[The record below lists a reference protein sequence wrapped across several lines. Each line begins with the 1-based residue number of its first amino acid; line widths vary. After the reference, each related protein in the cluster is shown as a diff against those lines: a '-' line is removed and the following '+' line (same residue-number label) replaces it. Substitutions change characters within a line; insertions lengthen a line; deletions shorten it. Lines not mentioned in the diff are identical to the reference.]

1 MRSAERADMWG
12 AIEKKPN
19 RETQLLSFSFSGI
32 SGLQNGLVTFS
43 SPITA
48 ICGVNGTGKSSILRA
63 LWATLDWSSAEA
75 IPEIRE
81 RLKALQSEAILR
93 ISGVET
99 VYGFPRTPDAPEM
112 PAIIV
117 LHVDPSATAVQ
128 LQRRACEIN
137 ALEELLEAITP
148 STLEPKEISNLSAIL
163 RKQYE
168 RIEIY
173 EIEDYSEEDPMPF
186 VSVSEHGRAYD
197 IRTMSLGEIS
207 VFVMYWQLLRAGRNS
222 IVLLEEPETFLS
234 PVSQGAL
241 LDYLA
246 AVCVRKQ
253 LSVVLTTHS
262 PQMFARLQPNQV
274 KFVYRSAAGALIAG
288 EQAYGEMRKAVGIEP
303 VVDRVLF
310 VEDRAA
316 REFTLS
322 ILKKLDRSILLRAE
336 VVDVGGHA
344 QITRVLS
351 TIPQQIRFF
360 RAIGVY
366 DGDVRGQIVDERPHA
381 FLPAG
386 TLEITFRGLINSK
399 PDDFAQRLGR
409 NPEQIAVTLADI
421 NGIDHHDWFEE
432 LGKRLNITYA
442 EIMHVC
448 FEEWCA
454 APENQS
460 EVEKFLAE
468 LTALMN

>member
-19 RETQLLSFSFSGI
+19 RETQLVSFSFSGI
-32 SGLQNGLVTFS
+32 SGLQNGLVAFS

-63 LWATLDWSSAEA
+63 LWATLDWNSAEV

-81 RLKALQSEAILR
+81 RLKALHSEAVLR
-93 ISGVET
+93 IGGAEIRCK
-99 VYGFPRTPDAPEM
+99 FPGATDAPQV
-112 PAIIV
+112 PAIVV

-148 STLEPKEISNLSAIL
+148 SILERKEVTNLSGIL

-186 VSVSEHGRAYD
+186 VSVSEHGRDYD

-207 VFVMYWQLLRAGRNS
+207 VFVMYWQLLRADRNS

-246 AVCVRKQ
+246 AMSVRKQ

-274 KFVYRSAAGALIAG
+274 KFVYRSAAGALVAG
-288 EQAYGEMRKAVGIEP
+288 EQAYDEMRKAVGIEP
-303 VVDRVLF
+303 VVDRLLF

-316 REFTLS
+316 REFTLG

-336 VVDVGGHA
+336 VIDVGGHA
-344 QITRVLS
+344 QITKVS
-351 TIPQQIRFF
+351 SAIPQQVRFF

-366 DGDVRGQIVDERPHA
+366 DGDVRGQIVNERPHI
-381 FLPAG
+381 FLPGG
-386 TLEITFRGLINSK
+386 TLEITFRDLINSK
-399 PDDFAQRLGR
+399 PNDFSQRLGR
-409 NPEQIAVTLADI
+409 NPEQIAVMLADI
-421 NGIDHHDWFEE
+421 GGIDHHDWFEE

-442 EIMHVC
+442 EIMHAC
-448 FEEWCA
+448 FEEWCS
-454 APENQS
+454 APENRS
-460 EVEKFLAE
+460 EVDRFLLE